1 MKAAWELIFE
11 CGPDSSL
18 LWVVSAWAPNVLGL
32 PKGIEQ
38 KLLVT
43 QHGFSHFE
51 STSNIDPE
59 QRCVGLESGSNRVKS
74 SNFITRRTTARMCSG
89 VELMLNY
96 ARQLR
101 ARTHTNAK
109 KI

>member
-1 MKAAWELIFE
+1 MKAAWELIFEE

-43 QHGFSHFE
+43 QHGFSHLKAHPILIQSSDVWASNQAQIE
-51 STSNIDPE
+51 SNHPISSHAE
-59 QRCVGLESGSNRVKS
+59 QQRECAPAS
-74 SNFITRRTTARMCSG
+74 S
-89 VELMLNY
+89 
-96 ARQLR
+96 
-101 ARTHTNAK
+101 
-109 KI
+109 